1 MPDISGK
8 VLVAT
13 DQHLGYEHSNAGDFS
28 DFLDSL
34 LKRSDFGT
42 FVMLGDFV
50 DMWRRD
56 VSGLFLESNG
66 IVKKLLDL
74 TSTRSVYF
82 IVGNHDYHL
91 RKLLDHDYPFEFLE
105 SLHPLDA
112 GTIRYR
118 FVHGWE
124 FDHAQHPAVM
134 DLLCYNLSDEAGQDR
149 SEMWTRLH
157 GLEGELKDLFDFHGG
172 PEGYISHLLQTP
184 EVRLPQFLT
193 DVERSAYSSV
203 NEGEILVFGHTH
215 RPFVSKDN
223 KLVNAGSWVSDAPVH
238 NTFVELDGGQIRLFV
253 FDSKGATEITE
264 RISFAATANPSP

>member
-1 MPDISGK
+1 MTARGRAGFTLLEITIVLGLAALPPGRTELVTLNGEDVALFRRGDEIFAIGNQCPHQGGNLCDGFIEGDI
-8 VLVAT
+8 VT
-13 DQHLGYEHSNAGDFS
+13 C
-28 DFLDSL
+28 
-34 LKRSDFGT
+34 
-42 FVMLGDFV
+42 
-50 DMWRRD
+50 
-56 VSGLFLESNG
+56 
-66 IVKKLLDL
+66 
-74 TSTRSVYF
+74 
-82 IVGNHDYHL
+82 
-91 RKLLDHDYPFEFLE
+91 
-105 SLHPLDA
+105 PL
-112 GTIRYR
+112 
-118 FVHGWE
+118 HGWE